1 MNSLQN
7 PARAPRRARKRQR
20 PLPWSLALLLS
31 AMAASPAAAQSYPLR
46 PIRLI
51 VAFAPGGSVDLV
63 SRLVGEKI
71 GESLGQ
77 PVVIDNRPGAG
88 GAMSAGIAANATP
101 DGYTIHITSASLV
114 VNVAL
119 GRELPYDP
127 VKSFVPV
134 TLLASTQNALAATVT
149 LPAKNV
155 RELIELAKKRPGQ
168 INYGSTGVGTS
179 GHLTAE
185 MFRSQAGIELTHVP
199 YKAIGQTYTDLIS
212 GRVSL
217 FFPTLPGALPHH
229 RAGRIRLLAVAG
241 AKRSA
246 ALPEVPTVAESGLP
260 GFEASTWYPI
270 LAPAGTP
277 KAVANILNRNFVAA
291 LKAPEISKRLD
302 EMAVEAIGST
312 PARLTAHIKAELVKW
327 AEVVKLA
334 GVRAN

>member
-1 MNSLQN
+1 MKSRPGPVRPMAVLLTL
-7 PARAPRRARKRQR
+7 AFSAAAAP
-20 PLPWSLALLLS
+20 
-31 AMAASPAAAQSYPLR
+31 PAAAQAFPSR

-63 SRLVGEKI
+63 SRLVAQKAGD
-71 GESLGQ
+71 SLGQ
-77 PVVIDNRPGAG
+77 TIVIDNRPGAG
-88 GAMSAGIAANATP
+88 GALSAEMAANATP

-119 GRELPYDP
+119 GRKLGYDP
-127 VKSFVPV
+127 VKSYAPV
-134 TLLASTQNALAATVT
+134 TLLASTQNALAATPA
-149 LPAKNV
+149 LPAQSV
-155 RELIELAKKRPGQ
+155 RELIELARKRPGR

-185 MFRSQAGIELTHVP
+185 MFRSKAGIELTHVP

-217 FFPTLPGALPHH
+217 FFPTLPGALPHY
-229 RAGRIRLLAVAG
+229 RASRIRLLAVAG
-241 AKRSA
+241 SKRSA
-246 ALPEVPTVAESGLP
+246 ALPEVPTISESGLP

-277 KAVANILNRNFVAA
+277 NAAINALNRNFVAA
-291 LKAPEISKRLD
+291 LKAPEIAKRLD
-302 EMAVEAIGST
+302 EMAVEAVGST
-312 PARLTAHIKAELVKW
+312 PAQLTAHIKTELVKW

-334 GVRAN
+334 GVRAD

>member
-1 MNSLQN
+1 MHPKSGTSRL
-7 PARAPRRARKRQR
+7 
-20 PLPWSLALLLS
+20 LAASLLLAFS
-31 AMAASPAAAQSYPLR
+31 AAAAAQAFPSR

-63 SRLVGEKI
+63 SRLVAQQA

-77 PVVIDNRPGAG
+77 VIVIDNRPGAG
-88 GAMSAGIAANATP
+88 GALSAEMAANATP

-119 GRELPYDP
+119 GRKLGYDP
-127 VKSFVPV
+127 LKSYAPV
-134 TLLASTQNALAATVT
+134 TLLASTQNALAATPG

-155 RELIELAKKRPGQ
+155 RELIALAKQQPGK
-168 INYGSTGVGTS
+168 IIFGSTGVGTS

-185 MFRSQAGIELTHVP
+185 MFRSQAGISMTHVP
-199 YKAIGQTYTDLIS
+199 YKSIGQTYTDLTA

-241 AKRSA
+241 TTRSA
-246 ALPEVPTVAESGLP
+246 ALPDVPTIAESGLP

-277 KAVANILNRNFVAA
+277 RTAIDVLHRQFVAA
-291 LKAPEISKRLD
+291 LKVPEIAKRLD
-302 EMAVEAIGST
+302 GMAVDAVGST
-312 PARLTAHIKAELVKW
+312 PAQLTAHIKSELTKW
-327 AEVVKLA
+327 AAVVKLA
-334 GVRAN
+334 GIRAN

>member
-1 MNSLQN
+1 MQSKSGTL
-7 PARAPRRARKRQR
+7 R
-20 PLPWSLALLLS
+20 LLAASLLLAFS
-31 AMAASPAAAQSYPLR
+31 ATAAAQAFPSR

-63 SRLVGEKI
+63 SRLVAQQAGEA
-71 GESLGQ
+71 LGQ
-77 PVVIDNRPGAG
+77 VIVIDNRPGAG
-88 GAMSAGIAANATP
+88 GALSAEMAANATP

-119 GRELPYDP
+119 GRKLGYDP
-127 VKSFVPV
+127 LKSYAPV
-134 TLLASTQNALAATVT
+134 TLLASTQNALAATPG

-155 RELIELAKKRPGQ
+155 RELIALAKQQPGK
-168 INYGSTGVGTS
+168 IVFGSTGVGTS

-185 MFRSQAGIELTHVP
+185 MFRSQAGISMTHVP
-199 YKAIGQTYTDLIS
+199 YKSIGQTYTDLTA

-241 AKRSA
+241 TTRSA
-246 ALPEVPTVAESGLP
+246 ALPDVPTIAESGLP

-277 KAVANILNRNFVAA
+277 RAAVDVLHRQFVAA
-291 LKAPEISKRLD
+291 LKVPEIARRLD
-302 EMAVEAIGST
+302 GMAVDAVGST
-312 PARLTAHIKAELVKW
+312 PAQLTAHIKSELAKW
-327 AEVVKLA
+327 AKVVKLA
-334 GVRAN
+334 GIKAN